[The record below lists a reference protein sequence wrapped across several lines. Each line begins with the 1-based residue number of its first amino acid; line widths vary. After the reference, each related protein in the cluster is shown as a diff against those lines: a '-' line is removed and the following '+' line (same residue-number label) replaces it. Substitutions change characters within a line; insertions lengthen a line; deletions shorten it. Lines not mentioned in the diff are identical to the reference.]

1 MKDNF
6 YIISAMWLLI
16 CIFTI
21 VVINYFI
28 NLTLIDN
35 FIIFYAIILCGIMY
49 AYMLKR
55 SDIIGE

>member
-28 NLTLIDN
+28 NLSVIDN
-35 FIIFYAIILCGIMY
+35 FIIFYTIILCGILY

-55 SDIIGE
+55 SDYYE

>member
-16 CIFTI
+16 CLFTI
-21 VVINYFI
+21 IVINYFI

-35 FIIFYAIILCGIMY
+35 FIIFYAIIICGILY
-49 AYMLKR
+49 AFMLKR
-55 SDIIGE
+55 SDILDE